1 MFYFIFVIVLLILFF
16 VSRKDK
22 RAADKYLLSA
32 LLMFMLDIVT
42 LIFYVSKDVYYYN
55 VLNHYFMFPE
65 EVWNVLMYS
74 DISRNALIWMMNL
87 CSLLFIYFCVYFA
100 FTFMSDRHLQRNK
113 KLRIGLIIWLAVQ
126 FVIYNP
132 NLYQIVYTAVCGNLL
147 DASQIVNIVYVTEI
161 LTRTVNLLILG
172 STMVI
177 ILIANSRV
185 NQSNFFSGYAL
196 GESICFICVVVAY
209 GVIFWFAP
217 SLLIRVSKL
226 AGYITYIQVPLTQ
239 GNMLIYQFFPYYLT
253 VAGIAILF
261 FILRYIKLQQQFD
274 NNELEIKRQ
283 IDAAVVTS
291 RAFCHFMKNEL
302 LSIQSEIELFEVGEE
317 NREAKEQ
324 IVKECEFL
332 YARLDDLH
340 HNTKLSE
347 LTLKQTDIREMMDQ
361 ILAHMTIQ
369 LQKCRVITD
378 YKQVVSYVM
387 IDRSSFEQAIHNII
401 SNAVDAM
408 CGGQQEDHIL
418 SIRIETIDNWV
429 QLSISDNGCG
439 ISEEDLSNI
448 FSPFVSSQPIKK
460 HWGIGLT
467 LTYKIIEAHGGKIE
481 VNSIEKK
488 GTIFK
493 ILLPSMIAFDYD

>member
-22 RAADKYLLSA
+22 READKYLLA
-32 LLMFMLDIVT
+32 VLLIFMLDIVT
-42 LIFYVSKDVYYYN
+42 LILYVSKDVYYYN
-55 VLNHYFMFPE
+55 VLNHYFMFPQ

-74 DISRNALIWMMNL
+74 NIPQDVMIWLMNT
-87 CSLLFIYFCVYFA
+87 CSLLFIYYCVHFA
-100 FTFMSDRHLQRNK
+100 FTFMSDRHLHRNK
-113 KLRIGLIIWLAVQ
+113 KLRIGLIIWLVMQ
-126 FVIYNP
+126 FIIYNP
-132 NLYQIVYTAVCGNLL
+132 KLYQLIYISICGKLL
-147 DASQIVNIVYVTEI
+147 DASQITGIVNGIELVTRGI
-161 LTRTVNLLILG
+161 NLLILA
-172 STMVI
+172 TTVVL
-177 ILIANSRV
+177 ILIANVRV
-185 NQSNFFSGYAL
+185 NKSNFFKGYAL

-209 GVIFWFAP
+209 GLIFWFAP
-217 SLLIRVSKL
+217 SMLIRVSKL
-226 AGYITYIQVPLTQ
+226 AGYVTYIQVPLTQ
-239 GNMLIYQFFPYYLT
+239 ENVLIYQFFPYYLT

-317 NREAKEQ
+317 NKAAKKQ
-324 IVKECEFL
+324 IIKECEFL
-332 YARLDDLH
+332 YARLDELH

-347 LTLKQTDIREMMDQ
+347 LTLKQTDIRETMNT
-361 ILAHMTIQ
+361 ILNHMTMQ

-378 YKQVVSYVM
+378 YKEVVSYVM
-387 IDRSSFEQAIHNII
+387 IDQSFFEQAIHNII

-408 CGGQQEDHIL
+408 YGEQTDDNVL
-418 SIRIETIDNWV
+418 SIKIETIDKWV

-439 ISEEDLSNI
+439 ISESDLNDI

-481 VNSIEKK
+481 VSSVEKK
-488 GTIFK
+488 GTTFK
-493 ILLPSMIAFDYD
+493 ILLPSIIAFE